1 MFIQAEKKSIYFSR
15 LALSSKFKPNRIFC
29 RTLQRASR
37 LVAAS
42 HLRGRG
48 KSGQHRAP
56 YFLTGRI
63 SVGDDRKTD
72 RATETNR
79 QSMSR
84 ACLSLSYGKGEKV
97 G

>member
-1 MFIQAEKKSIYFSR
+1 MFSQAEKKSLYFF
-15 LALSSKFKPNRIFC
+15 KFTP
-29 RTLQRASR
+29 TLQILTESDI
-37 LVAAS
+37 LPFFAACKS
-42 HLRGRG
+42 ACRCLDSYQERG

-79 QSMSR
+79 QST
-84 ACLSLSYGKGEKV
+84 LSVGKGEKV